1 MNRSFRFDSVM
12 LWYLA
17 RRLALAGVML
27 FGLVCL
33 TFVIANVAPS
43 DPAALAAG
51 PDAGRSQIEQ
61 ARREYGL
68 DKPLPEQFLRYV
80 GDLAQGEF
88 GRSVATGRSV
98 GRDLGRYFPA
108 TLELCLVAM
117 TIGLAVGIPLGM
129 LSALFKDRWLDQLT
143 RIFAVSGI
151 ALPPFW
157 FGLLLQL
164 GFATW
169 LGWLPTSGRLGV
181 ATEPPEPITGM
192 LLLDSVLRGDAALFW
207 QSASYIILPALVLS
221 LPCLASILRV
231 NRSEMVECLRADY
244 ITAARA
250 HGTVPWRLVAVHALK
265 NATLPTLAI
274 IGLRWGWMMSS
285 TVLVETVFDWPGTGL
300 YAVSS
305 AIAGDFKPVMGV
317 TLIVGLNFMLANLV
331 VDLLYGVLDPRLRD
345 A

>member
-1 MNRSFRFDSVM
+1 MFAYLLRRF
-12 LWYLA
+12 
-17 RRLALAGVML
+17 ALAGLML
-27 FGLVCL
+27 FGLICL
-33 TFVIANVAPS
+33 TFIIANVAPS
-43 DPAALAAG
+43 DPAVLAAG

-80 GDLAQGEF
+80 TDLARGDF
-88 GRSVATGRSV
+88 GRSIATGRSV
-98 GRDLGRYFPA
+98 GSDLARYFPA
-108 TLELCLVAM
+108 TLELCLLAM
-117 TIGLAVGIPLGM
+117 AIGLVVGISLGM
-129 LSALFKDRWLDQLT
+129 LSALFKDQWLDHIT

-164 GFATW
+164 GFAVW
-169 LGWLPTSGRLGV
+169 LGWLPTSGRIGV
-181 ATEPPEPITGM
+181 STDPGDPITGM
-192 LLLDSVLRGDAALFW
+192 LLIDALLRGNGALFW
-207 QSASYIILPALVLS
+207 QGLSYIVLPALVLS

-231 NRSEMVECLRADY
+231 NRSEMVEALRADY
-244 ITAARA
+244 ITSARA
-250 HGTVPWRLVAVHALK
+250 HGVAPWRLVTVHALK
-265 NATLPTLAI
+265 NAMLPTLAI

-285 TVLVETVFDWPGTGL
+285 TVLVETVFDWPGIGL

-317 TLIVGLNFMLANLV
+317 TLIVGLNFMLVNLV

>member
-1 MNRSFRFDSVM
+1 MFAYLLRRF
-12 LWYLA
+12 
-17 RRLALAGVML
+17 ALAGLML
-27 FGLVCL
+27 FGLICL
-33 TFVIANVAPS
+33 TFIIANVAPS
-43 DPAALAAG
+43 DPAVLAAG

-80 GDLAQGEF
+80 TDLARGDF
-88 GRSVATGRSV
+88 GRSIATGRSV
-98 GRDLGRYFPA
+98 GSDLARYFPA
-108 TLELCLVAM
+108 TLELCLLAM
-117 TIGLAVGIPLGM
+117 AIGLVVGISLGM
-129 LSALFKDRWLDQLT
+129 LSALFKDRWLDHIT

-164 GFATW
+164 GFAVW
-169 LGWLPTSGRLGV
+169 LGWLPTSGRIGV
-181 ATEPPEPITGM
+181 STDPGDPITG
-192 LLLDSVLRGDAALFW
+192 LLLIDALLRGNGALFW
-207 QSASYIILPALVLS
+207 QGLSYILLPALVLS

-231 NRSEMVECLRADY
+231 NRSEMVEALRADY
-244 ITAARA
+244 ITSARA
-250 HGTVPWRLVAVHALK
+250 HGVAPWRLVTVHALK
-265 NATLPTLAI
+265 NAMLPTLAI

-285 TVLVETVFDWPGTGL
+285 TVLVETVFDWPGIGL

-317 TLIVGLNFMLANLV
+317 TLIVGLNFMLVNLG

>member
-1 MNRSFRFDSVM
+1 MFAYLLRRF
-12 LWYLA
+12 
-17 RRLALAGVML
+17 ALAGLML
-27 FGLVCL
+27 FGLICL
-33 TFVIANVAPS
+33 TFIIANVAPS
-43 DPAALAAG
+43 DPAVLAAG

-80 GDLAQGEF
+80 TDLARGDF
-88 GRSVATGRSV
+88 GRSIATGRSV
-98 GRDLGRYFPA
+98 GSDLARYFPA
-108 TLELCLVAM
+108 TLELCLLAM
-117 TIGLAVGIPLGM
+117 AIGLVVGISLGM
-129 LSALFKDRWLDQLT
+129 LSALFKDQWIDHIT

-164 GFATW
+164 GFAVW
-169 LGWLPTSGRLGV
+169 LGWLPTSGRIGV
-181 ATEPPEPITGM
+181 STDPGDPITG
-192 LLLDSVLRGDAALFW
+192 LLLVDALLKGDGALFV
-207 QSASYIILPALVLS
+207 QGLSYILLPAFVLS

-231 NRSEMVECLRADY
+231 NRSEMVEALRADY
-244 ITAARA
+244 ITSARA
-250 HGTVPWRLVAVHALK
+250 HGVAPWRLVTVHALK
-265 NATLPTLAI
+265 NAMLPTLAI

-285 TVLVETVFDWPGTGL
+285 TVLVETVFDWPGIGL

-317 TLIVGLNFMLANLV
+317 TLIVGLNFMLVNLI
-331 VDLLYGVLDPRLRD
+331 VDLLYGVLDPRLRH

>member
-1 MNRSFRFDSVM
+1 M
-12 LWYLA
+12 LVYLL
-17 RRLALAGVML
+17 RRIALAGLML

-33 TFVIANVAPS
+33 TFAIANVAPS

-61 ARREYGL
+61 VRRDYGL

-80 GDLAQGEF
+80 SDLARGEF

-98 GRDLGRYFPA
+98 GRDLARYFPA

-117 TIGLAVGIPLGM
+117 AIGLIAGISLGM
-129 LSALFKDRWLDQLT
+129 LSALFKDKWLDHAT

-164 GFATW
+164 GFAAW
-169 LGWLPTSGRLGV
+169 LGWLPTSGRIGV
-181 ATEPPEPITGM
+181 STDPGEPITG
-192 LLLDSVLRGDAALFW
+192 LLLVDSLLRGNSPLFV
-207 QSASYIILPALVLS
+207 QCLSYVLLPALVLS

-231 NRSEMVECLRADY
+231 NRSEMVEALRADY

-250 HGTVPWRLVAVHALK
+250 HGVSPWRLVTVHALK
-265 NATLPTLAI
+265 NAMLPTLAI

-285 TVLVETVFDWPGTGL
+285 TVLVETVFDWPGIGL

-317 TLIVGLNFMLANLV
+317 TLIIGLNFMLVNLI
-331 VDLLYGVLDPRLRD
+331 VDLLYGVLDPRLRH

>member
-1 MNRSFRFDSVM
+1 MFAYLLRRS
-12 LWYLA
+12 
-17 RRLALAGVML
+17 ALAGLML
-27 FGLVCL
+27 FGLICL
-33 TFVIANVAPS
+33 TFIIANVAPS
-43 DPAALAAG
+43 DPAVLAAG

-80 GDLAQGEF
+80 TDLARGDF
-88 GRSVATGRSV
+88 GRSIATGRPV
-98 GRDLGRYFPA
+98 GSDLARYFPA
-108 TLELCLVAM
+108 TLELCLLAM
-117 TIGLAVGIPLGM
+117 AIGLVVGISLGM
-129 LSALFKDRWLDQLT
+129 LSALFKDQWLDHIT

-164 GFATW
+164 GFAVW
-169 LGWLPTSGRLGV
+169 LGWLPTSGRIGV
-181 ATEPPEPITGM
+181 STDPGDPITG
-192 LLLDSVLRGDAALFW
+192 LLLIDALLRGNGALFW
-207 QSASYIILPALVLS
+207 QGLSYILLPALVLS

-231 NRSEMVECLRADY
+231 NRSEMVEALRADY
-244 ITAARA
+244 ITSARA
-250 HGTVPWRLVAVHALK
+250 HGVAPWRLVTVHALK
-265 NATLPTLAI
+265 NAMLPTLAI

-285 TVLVETVFDWPGTGL
+285 TVLVETVFDWPGIGL

-317 TLIVGLNFMLANLV
+317 TLIVGLNFMLVNLV

>member
-1 MNRSFRFDSVM
+1 MFAYLLRRF
-12 LWYLA
+12 
-17 RRLALAGVML
+17 ALAGLML
-27 FGLVCL
+27 FGLICL
-33 TFVIANVAPS
+33 TFIIANVAPS
-43 DPAALAAG
+43 DPAVLAAG

-80 GDLAQGEF
+80 TDLARGDF
-88 GRSVATGRSV
+88 GRSIATGRSV
-98 GRDLGRYFPA
+98 GSDLARYFPA
-108 TLELCLVAM
+108 TLELCLLAM
-117 TIGLAVGIPLGM
+117 AIGLVVGISLGM
-129 LSALFKDRWLDQLT
+129 LSALFKDQWLDHIT

-164 GFATW
+164 GFAVW
-169 LGWLPTSGRLGV
+169 LGWLPTSGRIGV
-181 ATEPPEPITGM
+181 STDPGDPITG
-192 LLLDSVLRGDAALFW
+192 LLLVDALLRGNGALFW
-207 QSASYIILPALVLS
+207 QGLSYILLPALVLS

-231 NRSEMVECLRADY
+231 NRSEMVEALRADY
-244 ITAARA
+244 ITSARA
-250 HGTVPWRLVAVHALK
+250 HGVAPWRLVTVHALK
-265 NATLPTLAI
+265 NAMLPTLAI

-285 TVLVETVFDWPGTGL
+285 TVLVETVFDWPGIGL

-317 TLIVGLNFMLANLV
+317 TLIVGLNFMLVNLV

>member
-1 MNRSFRFDSVM
+1 MFAYLLRRF
-12 LWYLA
+12 
-17 RRLALAGVML
+17 ALAGLML
-27 FGLVCL
+27 FGLICL
-33 TFVIANVAPS
+33 TFIIANVAPS
-43 DPAALAAG
+43 DPAVLAAG

-80 GDLAQGEF
+80 TDLARGDF
-88 GRSVATGRSV
+88 GRSIATGRSV
-98 GRDLGRYFPA
+98 GSDLARYFPA
-108 TLELCLVAM
+108 TLELCLLAM
-117 TIGLAVGIPLGM
+117 AIGLVVGISLGM
-129 LSALFKDRWLDQLT
+129 LSALFKDRWLDHIT

-164 GFATW
+164 GFAVW
-169 LGWLPTSGRLGV
+169 LGWLPTSGRIGV
-181 ATEPPEPITGM
+181 STDPGDPITGM
-192 LLLDSVLRGDAALFW
+192 LLLDALLRGNGALFW
-207 QSASYIILPALVLS
+207 QGLSYILLPALVLS

-231 NRSEMVECLRADY
+231 NRSEMVEALRADY
-244 ITAARA
+244 ITSARA
-250 HGTVPWRLVAVHALK
+250 HGVAPWRLVTVHALK
-265 NATLPTLAI
+265 NAMLPTLAI

-285 TVLVETVFDWPGTGL
+285 TVLVETVFDWPGIGL

-317 TLIVGLNFMLANLV
+317 TLIVGLNFMLVNLV

>member
-1 MNRSFRFDSVM
+1 MASYLLRRF
-12 LWYLA
+12 
-17 RRLALAGVML
+17 ALAGLML
-27 FGLVCL
+27 FGLICL
-33 TFVIANVAPS
+33 TFIIANVAPS
-43 DPAALAAG
+43 DPAVLAAG

-80 GDLAQGEF
+80 GDLARGDF
-88 GRSVATGRSV
+88 GRSIATGRSV
-98 GRDLGRYFPA
+98 GSDLARYFPA
-108 TLELCLVAM
+108 TLELCLLAM
-117 TIGLAVGIPLGM
+117 AIGLVVGISLGM
-129 LSALFKDRWLDQLT
+129 LSALFKDQWLDHIT

-164 GFATW
+164 GFAVW
-169 LGWLPTSGRLGV
+169 LGWLPTSGRIGV
-181 ATEPPEPITGM
+181 STDPGDPITGM
-192 LLLDSVLRGDAALFW
+192 LLVDALLRGNGALFW
-207 QSASYIILPALVLS
+207 QGLSYILLPALVLS

-231 NRSEMVECLRADY
+231 NRSEMVEALRADY
-244 ITAARA
+244 ITSARA
-250 HGTVPWRLVAVHALK
+250 HGVAPWRLVTVHALK
-265 NATLPTLAI
+265 NAMLPTLAI

-285 TVLVETVFDWPGTGL
+285 TVLVETVFDWPGIGL

-317 TLIVGLNFMLANLV
+317 TLIVGLNFMLVNLV

>member
-1 MNRSFRFDSVM
+1 M
-12 LWYLA
+12 LVYLL
-17 RRLALAGVML
+17 RRIALAGLML

-33 TFVIANVAPS
+33 TFAIANVAPS

-51 PDAGRSQIEQ
+51 PDAGRAQIEQ
-61 ARREYGL
+61 VRRDYGL

-80 GDLAQGEF
+80 SDLARGEF

-98 GRDLGRYFPA
+98 GRDLARYFPA

-117 TIGLAVGIPLGM
+117 AIGLVAGISLGM
-129 LSALFKDRWLDQLT
+129 LSALFKDKWLDHAT

-164 GFATW
+164 GFAAW
-169 LGWLPTSGRLGV
+169 LGWLPTSGRIGV
-181 ATEPPEPITGM
+181 STDPGDPITG
-192 LLLDSVLRGDAALFW
+192 LLLVDSLLRGNGPLFM
-207 QSASYIILPALVLS
+207 QCLSYVLLPALVLS

-231 NRSEMVECLRADY
+231 NRSEMVEALRADY

-250 HGTVPWRLVAVHALK
+250 HGVSPWRLVTVHALK
-265 NATLPTLAI
+265 NAMLPTLAI

-285 TVLVETVFDWPGTGL
+285 TVLVETVFDWPGIGL

-317 TLIVGLNFMLANLV
+317 TLIIGLNFMLVNLI
-331 VDLLYGVLDPRLRD
+331 VDLLYGVLDPRLRH

>member
-1 MNRSFRFDSVM
+1 MAS
-12 LWYLA
+12 YLL
-17 RRLALAGVML
+17 RRLALAGLML

-51 PDAGRSQIEQ
+51 PDAGRDQIEQ
-61 ARREYGL
+61 VRREYGL
-68 DKPLPEQFLRYV
+68 DKPLPQQFLRYV
-80 GDLAQGEF
+80 GDLARGDF

-98 GRDLGRYFPA
+98 GTDLARYFPA
-108 TLELCLVAM
+108 TLELCLLAM
-117 TIGLAVGIPLGM
+117 AIGLVGGISLGM
-129 LSALFKDRWLDQLT
+129 LSALFKDKWLDHAT

-164 GFATW
+164 GFAVW
-169 LGWLPTSGRLGV
+169 LGWLPTSGRIGV
-181 ATEPPEPITGM
+181 STDPGDPITGM
-192 LLLDSVLRGDAALFW
+192 LLVDALLRGDGALFA
-207 QSASYIILPALVLS
+207 QGLSYILLPAFVLS

-231 NRSEMVECLRADY
+231 NRSEMVEALRADY

-250 HGTVPWRLVAVHALK
+250 HGVSRWRLVTVHALK
-265 NATLPTLAI
+265 NAMLPTLAI

-285 TVLVETVFDWPGTGL
+285 TVLVETVFDWPGIGL

-305 AIAGDFKPVMGV
+305 AISGDFKPVMGV
-317 TLIVGLNFMLANLV
+317 TLIVGLNFMLVNLI
-331 VDLLYGVLDPRLRD
+331 VDLLYGVLDPRLRH

>member
-1 MNRSFRFDSVM
+1 MAGYI
-12 LWYLA
+12 L
-17 RRLALAGVML
+17 RRIGLAGLML

-33 TFVIANVAPS
+33 TFVISNIAPS

-61 ARREYGL
+61 ARRDYGL

-80 GDLAQGEF
+80 RDLLRGDF
-88 GRSVATGRSV
+88 GRSIATSRSV
-98 GRDLGRYFPA
+98 GSDLARYFPA
-108 TLELCLVAM
+108 TLELVILAM
-117 TIGLAVGIPLGM
+117 LIGIFFGVPLGII
-129 LSALFKDRWLDQLT
+129 SALRKDEWADNVT

-164 GFATW
+164 AFAAW
-169 LGWLPTSGRLGV
+169 LGLLPTSGRLSV
-181 ATEPPEPITGM
+181 FTEPPEAITG
-192 LLLDSVLRGDAALFW
+192 LLLVDSLLRGNLSLFREAL
-207 QSASYIILPALVLS
+207 SHLILPAIVLS

-231 NRSEMVECLRADY
+231 NRSEMVEALRMDY
-244 ITAARA
+244 VVAARA
-250 HGTVPWRLVAVHALK
+250 HGVTPWRIITVHALK
-265 NATLPTLAI
+265 NAMLPTLAI

-285 TVLVETVFDWPGTGL
+285 TVLVETVFDWPGIGL

-305 AIAGDFKPVMGV
+305 AISGDFKPVMGV
-317 TLIVGLNFMLANLV
+317 TLIVGLNFMIANLI
-331 VDLLYGVLDPRLRD
+331 VDLLYGVLDPRLRR

>member
-1 MNRSFRFDSVM
+1 MFAYLLRRF
-12 LWYLA
+12 
-17 RRLALAGVML
+17 ALAGLML
-27 FGLVCL
+27 FGLICL
-33 TFVIANVAPS
+33 TFIIANVAPS
-43 DPAALAAG
+43 DPAVLAAG

-80 GDLAQGEF
+80 TDLARGDF
-88 GRSVATGRSV
+88 GRSIATGRSV
-98 GRDLGRYFPA
+98 GSDLARYFPA
-108 TLELCLVAM
+108 TLELCLLAM
-117 TIGLAVGIPLGM
+117 AIGLVVGISLGM
-129 LSALFKDRWLDQLT
+129 LSALFKDQWLDHIT

-164 GFATW
+164 GFAVW
-169 LGWLPTSGRLGV
+169 LGWLPTSGRIGV
-181 ATEPPEPITGM
+181 STDPGDPITGL
-192 LLLDSVLRGDAALFW
+192 LLLDALLRGNGALFW
-207 QSASYIILPALVLS
+207 QGLSYILLPALVLS

-231 NRSEMVECLRADY
+231 NRSEMVEALRADY
-244 ITAARA
+244 ITSARA
-250 HGTVPWRLVAVHALK
+250 HGVAPWRLVTVHALK
-265 NATLPTLAI
+265 NAMLPTLAI

-285 TVLVETVFDWPGTGL
+285 TVLVETVFDWPGIGL

-317 TLIVGLNFMLANLV
+317 TLIVGLNFMLVNLV